1 MSENTEPENI
11 EFEMEEEEE
20 EDEQGFLDN
29 LTADKF
35 VAKKQDKETAKLQ
48 KQQQKQQI
56 REMKQMALQHA
67 REAKLQARLDK
78 QASKQPK
85 QPRQI
90 KDDDSDS
97 LFGDVSTPMLGRDR
111 ILLLTKVKQF
121 KTLFSDSNPEIKK
134 FKLKKNPSVQDLND
148 AICELQAIVDTGS
161 VESFC
166 EGAILSVIQMTE
178 GLTART
184 KYDLT
189 GLSMLLKQNKE
200 FHSLCKILYIKYS
213 VFSKVPPEIQLVLI
227 ISITS
232 SICIQ
237 KNRKKGDL
245 NAYLNSPVA

>member
-1 MSENTEPENI
+1 MSETTEEENI
-11 EFEMEEEEE
+11 EFELEEEEE
-20 EDEQGFLDN
+20 FLDN
-29 LTADKF
+29 LTTDKF
-35 VAKKQDKETAKLQ
+35 VVKTVTNKEAAKQQ
-48 KQQQKQQI
+48 KQEEKQQI

-67 REAKLQARLDK
+67 RDAKLQAKLEK
-78 QASKQPK
+78 QAQKQPK
-85 QPRQI
+85 PKAI
-90 KDDDSDS
+90 KQDDDSDS
-97 LFGDVSTPMLGRDR
+97 LFGDTSTPMLGRDR

-121 KTLFSDSNPEIKK
+121 KTLFSDSNPEVKK

-148 AICELQAIVDTGS
+148 AIVELQTIVDCGS

-178 GLTART
+178 GLTANT

-213 VFSKVPPEIQLVLI
+213 IFSKVPPEIQLCLI
-227 ISITS
+227 VTITAS
-232 SICIQ
+232 LCIQ

-245 NAYLNSPVA
+245 NVYLNSPVA